1 MQSTQEIAELMLDS
15 GRNALLALDIK
26 VSIATLGVGTGA
38 LVAGFFGMNVRLSI
52 DTLFMLTIQLATH
65 LETTEYAFLG
75 IAGGASVLGI
85 LVFIYGSRI
94 LRKVRRVALSGR
106 APQSLRVLAIPMR
119 HQPTLGPSRP
129 YLKKPSIWARMFKP
143 KSKDFSAIE
152 TSDPRDPIWINEKAD
167 RARARDAFMAGWT
180 GKSANAKD
188 WEEINGPGGDEG
200 KAGHMR
206 IRWGKD

>member
-1 MQSTQEIAELMLDS
+1 MYVLPSSPLYED
-15 GRNALLALDIK
+15 K
-26 VSIATLGVGTGA
+26 
-38 LVAGFFGMNVRLSI
+38 
-52 DTLFMLTIQLATH
+52 LTNQLATH

-119 HQPTLGPSRP
+119 HQPAFGPSRP
-129 YLKKPSIWARMFKP
+129 LLKKQSIWSRIFKP

-188 WEEINGPGGDEG
+188 WEEINGPGGDEV